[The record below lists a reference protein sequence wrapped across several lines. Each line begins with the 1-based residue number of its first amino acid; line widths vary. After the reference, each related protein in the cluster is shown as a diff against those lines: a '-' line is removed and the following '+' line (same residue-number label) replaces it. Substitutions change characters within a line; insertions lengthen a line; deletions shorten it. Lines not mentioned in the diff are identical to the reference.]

1 MQFSPEIAENV
12 RGSEDDSVV
21 VFLSVFSQDIDAYDI
36 AKALE
41 NTARP
46 PERHKNSST
55 TKFISAFVRRP

>member
-1 MQFSPEIAENV
+1 
-12 RGSEDDSVV
+12 
-21 VFLSVFSQDIDAYDI
+21 VFSQDIDAYDI